1 MKLAISTLAITI
13 CLCGITGILAD
24 NYHGGAGSYG
34 HPGTYGGSYG
44 GIGGYG
50 KTGYGGGHSSYGG
63 YSGYGKKGY
72 GGISGYSGYGNKGY
86 SGYGKKGG
94 YIDETTIY
102 MPQPIPYGVPSYGY
116 AFAAPYNPAG
126 STGIFGGEGA
136 SIAAI
141 GGLFV
146 ALALLNRNN

>member
-24 NYHGGAGSYG
+24 NYYGGAGNYG

-44 GIGGYG
+44 GSYGGNGGYG
-50 KTGYGGGHSSYGG
+50 KTGYGVGHSSYGG

-72 GGISGYSGYGNKGY
+72 GGYSGYGGNSGYSGYGNKGY

-102 MPQPIPYGVPSYGY
+102 MPQPIPYGAPSYGY
-116 AFAAPYNPAG
+116 GSAAQYNPAG
-126 STGIFGGEGA
+126 STGIFGGEGT
-136 SIAAI
+136 S
-141 GGLFV
+141 
-146 ALALLNRNN
+146 LALGK